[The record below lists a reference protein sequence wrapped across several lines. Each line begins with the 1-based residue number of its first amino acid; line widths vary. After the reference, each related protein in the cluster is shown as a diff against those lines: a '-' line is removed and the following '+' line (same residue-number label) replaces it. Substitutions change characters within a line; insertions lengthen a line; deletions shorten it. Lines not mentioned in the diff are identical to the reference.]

1 MYFEKFPLTFYSQDD
16 LTSVQVVT
24 NIMTRAVFSDEV
36 KNNLSIFDE
45 YDIKDGETPETLAY
59 TVYGS
64 TEYHWVI
71 LHTNDI
77 IDARFDWPL
86 TTYNLGQYVNGKY
99 NDRDGIHHYEDT
111 NELYTNGNL
120 YLTSNVA
127 FGSFIA
133 NSVITNNTNTG
144 TAIVTSKVSSSNII
158 ITVSSGGF
166 KTGDLIK
173 LYSNSAINANITA
186 TSFIAGTAVTNY
198 DYEDTVNE
206 TKRRIKILKPEYLSS
221 IEKDFNSKFENTNG

>member
-86 TTYNLGQYVNGKY
+86 TTYNLVQYVNGKY

-166 KTGDLIK
+166 KTGDQIK

-186 TSFIAGTAVTNY
+186 TSSIAGTAVTNY

>member
-16 LTSVQVVT
+16 LNSVQVVT

-59 TVYGS
+59 NVYGS

-71 LHTNDI
+71 LHANDI

-86 TTYNLGQYVNGKY
+86 TTYNLSQYVNGKY
-99 NDRDGIHHYEDT
+99 NDRDAIHHYEDA
-111 NELYTNGNL
+111 NGLYTNGNL
-120 YLTSNVA
+120 YLSSTVE

-133 NSVITNNTNTG
+133 NSVITNNTNSG
-144 TAIVTSKVSSSNII
+144 TAVVTSIVDTSTII

-166 KTGDLIK
+166 KTGDQIK
-173 LYSNSAINANITA
+173 LYSNSTINANITS
-186 TSFIAGTAVTNY
+186 TSSITGTAVTNY
-198 DYEDTVNE
+198 DYEDIVNE